1 MEKQNILDKKGQH
14 IRSGREF
21 ISTSYFL
28 CYGKLRCISYDIKTI
43 MHIRARRACHCMTA
57 PGTVNKGKVL

>member
-14 IRSGREF
+14 IRSGRVY

-28 CYGKLRCISYDIKTI
+28 YHRELLRISYDIKNSYAYSCEKIISLRDRT
-43 MHIRARRACHCMTA
+43 RRS
-57 PGTVNKGKVL
+57 K